1 MTNVVGRIA
10 DGAVRARPA
19 AAEKS
24 RRDAGD
30 RAALTKSTVTVR
42 VGARAQGA
50 VRRGRGASPPREG
63 ARGAAAAE
71 ARARSMVV

>member
-1 MTNVVGRIA
+1 MTSVVGRIA

-30 RAALTKSTVTVR
+30 RANEVVVR
-42 VGARAQGA
+42 EQGA
-50 VRRGRGASPPREG
+50 VRRFLGARPPHEG
-63 ARGAAAAE
+63 TRGAAAAE
-71 ARARSMVV
+71 VRARSIVVCSMSFRGG